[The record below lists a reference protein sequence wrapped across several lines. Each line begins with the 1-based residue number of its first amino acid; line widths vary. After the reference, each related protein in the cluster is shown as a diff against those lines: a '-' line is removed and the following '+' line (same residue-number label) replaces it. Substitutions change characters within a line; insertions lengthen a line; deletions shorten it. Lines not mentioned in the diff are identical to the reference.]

1 MCLFLHLLLL
11 ECVKFVVT
19 SAALFA
25 RSLFKK
31 RCTKVRL
38 SSVLRLLFFLHISNY
53 KQVQERKY
61 LEPLQGSLDVK
72 AII

>member
-38 SSVLRLLFFLHISNY
+38 SSVLRLLFFCTFQIINKY
-53 KQVQERKY
+53 KKEN
-61 LEPLQGSLDVK
+61 
-72 AII
+72 I

>member
-38 SSVLRLLFFLHISNY
+38 SSVLRLLFFCTNY

-61 LEPLQGSLDVK
+61 LEPLQGSLYVK